1 MTGYSYSSIS
11 GFENCPRSFE
21 YRYIKKIPEAF
32 QSIEAFMGST
42 VHSVLEMIYRNRG
55 IGLETDEAE
64 LAGIFRKVW
73 DSTFSTRI
81 RIIKEENSFQFYSDL
96 GIELLKGYY
105 LNTFTGD
112 TSKTIS
118 LEQKFEIKLSDDIE
132 FRGIIDRLSRTK
144 EGVLRVTDF
153 KTGSASGPLENLQ
166 LPSYSIYI
174 FETNK
179 EKEIELCIEDL
190 KKRETRTA
198 KVTED
203 IAENTKNK
211 LLTKIRVIE
220 KTTEY
225 KAVVGS
231 LCRWCGYNEICP
243 EYLKMIN
250 VDASDLKH
258 CPDCGSPLSERKGKF
273 GKFLGC
279 TGFPE
284 CKYTFDLGKKVE
296 EIEGDMICPECGSPL
311 RKRKGKFGE
320 FFGCSS
326 YPQCTFTRK
335 TRD

>member
-21 YRYIKKIPEAF
+21 YRYIKNIPEAF

-42 VHSVLEMIYRNRG
+42 VHSILEMIYRNRG

-64 LAGIFRKVW
+64 LPGLFRKVW
-73 DSTFSTRI
+73 DSTFSDRVK
-81 RIIKEENSFQFYSDL
+81 IIKDENNFQYYSDL
-96 GIELLKGYY
+96 GTELLRGYY
-105 LNTFTGD
+105 TNTFSGD
-112 TSKTIS
+112 KSKTIS
-118 LEQKFEIKLSDDIE
+118 LEQKFEIKLDE
-132 FRGIIDRLSRTK
+132 NATFRGIIDRISRTS

-153 KTGSASGPLENLQ
+153 KTGSVSGPLATLQ
-166 LPSYSIYI
+166 LPSYAMYI

-198 KVTED
+198 KVN
-203 IAENTKNK
+203 ENILESTRNK
-211 LLTKIRVIE
+211 LLSKIRVIE

-225 KAVVGS
+225 KAVVGT

-250 VDASDLKH
+250 VDSSELKY
-258 CPDCGSPLSERKGKF
+258 CPNCGSPLAERKGKF

-284 CKYTFDLGKKVE
+284 CKYTFDPGKSGE
-296 EIEGDMICPECGSPL
+296 ELEGDMICPECGSPL

-320 FFGCSS
+320 FYGCSS
-326 YPQCTFTRK
+326 FPQCTFTRK
-335 TRD
+335 IRN